1 MQNNKFKFT
10 NVSIIFLSAGLIT
23 ISVLLS
29 SCMML
34 GMGGMHGMGG
44 GGMNHGNNQS
54 NNMSDTTIVRK
65 GVIDVNSIDLNKD
78 GYVYQC
84 TMDLNVISDEAGKC
98 PLCGMTLK
106 KVMNEEAIRNLR
118 ENNFEVKE

>member
-1 MQNNKFKFT
+1 MQNNKLRFT
-10 NVSIIFLSAGLIT
+10 KVSIIFLSAGLI
-23 ISVLLS
+23 SVLLN

-34 GMGGMHGMGG
+34 GMETMGSGHSMHQ
-44 GGMNHGNNQS
+44 GNS
-54 NNMSDTTIVRK
+54 HNNEAGSMSDTTIVRK

-98 PLCGMTLK
+98 SLCSMTLK
-106 KVMNEEAIRNLR
+106 KVTNNEAIKKLR
-118 ENNFEVKE
+118 ENSFEVKD

>member
-1 MQNNKFKFT
+1 MQNNKSKFT
-10 NVSIIFLSAGLIT
+10 NISIIFLSAGLIT

-34 GMGGMHGMGG
+34 GMGTMGG
-44 GGMNHGNNQS
+44 MDGGMNHGNNEAG
-54 NNMSDTTIVRK
+54 NMSDTTIVRK

-84 TMDLNVISDEAGKC
+84 TMDSNVISDEAGNC

-106 KVMNEEAIRNLR
+106 KITNEKAIRNLR

>member
-1 MQNNKFKFT
+1 MKNNKFKFT
-10 NVSIIFLSAGLIT
+10 NVSIFFLGAVLIT

-34 GMGGMHGMGG
+34 GMGTMGGMG

-54 NNMSDTTIVRK
+54 GNMNDTTIVRK

-84 TMDLNVISDEAGKC
+84 TMDLNVISDDAGKC

-106 KVMNEEAIRNLR
+106 KVTNEEAIRNLK
-118 ENNFEVKE
+118 EHDFEVKE